1 MKKFIVFEGLDGSGK
16 TTQVKLLANSL
27 KKIKKDFFLT
37 REPGGT
43 PISEMI
49 RDILV
54 QKKKSEISPYTE
66 LLLIYAARYEHVK
79 KKIIPNLQKKI
90 VICDRFFYSTYCYQI
105 FANKIPIAHLNYLH
119 KHFGFNLFPDLNIL
133 INTDPNVSIKRSL
146 EIKKIENRFEKKS
159 KIFHKSVHTAFQ
171 NLSKKKKVVEFNGN
185 ENEKELH
192 TKIID
197 YVNKRKI
204 FNFFLP
210 YSFGKNK

>member
-1 MKKFIVFEGLDGSGK
+1 M
-16 TTQVKLLANSL
+16 
-27 KKIKKDFFLT
+27 
-37 REPGGT
+37 
-43 PISEMI
+43 
-49 RDILV
+49 
-54 QKKKSEISPYTE
+54 
-66 LLLIYAARYEHVK
+66 
-79 KKIIPNLQKKI
+79 
-90 VICDRFFYSTYCYQI
+90 
-105 FANKIPIAHLNYLH
+105 H

-204 FNFFLP
+204 FDFFLP